1 MINTGWAV
9 GLMTGTVLD
18 GEIDVALLR
27 NDGESV
33 FESGPFYTHRYTDAT
48 QELIRAA
55 VDDASIWNF
64 SGNPPS
70 SFELVELELTLEQS
84 AAVQAALRNASL
96 QLSDVSVVG
105 FHGQTVL
112 HRPSAESLSSNKPGR
127 TLQLGSGELMAR
139 KTGLTVVHDFRS
151 ADMREGG
158 QGAPLAPIYHQ
169 ALMRAAGMDRATII
183 VNLGGIS
190 NLTWWDQQQGLIAF
204 DAGPANAPIDDWVRK
219 AGYGSFDSG
228 GNLGLAGCVDESR
241 LQSVMKHSYFTD
253 AFPKSL
259 DRQDFENVIRS
270 ATTGLTLNDGA
281 ALLAAVCASAIDKA
295 LALLPVR
302 AQRLILCGGGR
313 HNRAIR
319 QEMAT
324 RTGCKVLL
332 AEDVG
337 WRGDAIEAECFAF
350 LAERVIRNLPT
361 SFPSTTGC
369 RQTVCGGQVSRA
381 TVHVSEQT

>member
-27 NDGESV
+27 SDGESV
-33 FESGPFYTHRYTDAT
+33 FELGPFYTHQYSNAT
-48 QELIRAA
+48 QDVIRAA
-55 VDDASIWNF
+55 VDDASLWNF
-64 SGNPPS
+64 SGDLPT
-70 SFELVELELTLEQS
+70 SFALAETELTLEQS
-84 AAVQAALRNASL
+84 AAVRAAVANASL
-96 QLSDVSVVG
+96 SMSDISVVG

-112 HRPSAESLSSNKPGR
+112 HRPSTESLSNNKHGR
-127 TLQLGSGELMAR
+127 TLQLGDGERMAR
-139 KTGLTVVHDFRS
+139 ETGLTVVHNFRS
-151 ADMREGG
+151 ADMRQGG
-158 QGAPLAPIYHQ
+158 QGAPLAPVYHQ
-169 ALMRAAGMDRATII
+169 ALMRAAGMDKGATI

-219 AGYGSFDSG
+219 KGHGSFDRG
-228 GNLGLAGCVDESR
+228 GDLGLNGCVDENR
-241 LQSVMKHSYFTD
+241 LLSVMQYSYFTD
-253 AFPKSL
+253 PFPKSL
-259 DRQDFENVIRS
+259 DRQDFENVIQS
-270 ATTGLTLNDGA
+270 VTTGLALNDGA
-281 ALLAAVCASAIDKA
+281 ALLAAVCASAIDKG
-295 LALLPVR
+295 LALLPEWPE
-302 AQRLILCGGGR
+302 RLILCGGGR

-319 QEMAT
+319 QEIAV

-350 LAERVIRNLPT
+350 LAERVLRSLPT

-369 RQTVCGGQVSRA
+369 RQSVCGGKVSRA
-381 TVHVSEQT
+381 TAEVLD

>member
-48 QELIRAA
+48 QELIR
-55 VDDASIWNF
+55 
-64 SGNPPS
+64 
-70 SFELVELELTLEQS
+70 VEFELTLEQS

-127 TLQLGSGELMAR
+127 TLQLGSGEL
-139 KTGLTVVHDFRS
+139 
-151 ADMREGG
+151 G

-204 DAGPANAPIDDWVRK
+204 DAGPANAPIDD
-219 AGYGSFDSG
+219 
-228 GNLGLAGCVDESR
+228 
-241 LQSVMKHSYFTD
+241 
-253 AFPKSL
+253 
-259 DRQDFENVIRS
+259 
-270 ATTGLTLNDGA
+270 DGA

-350 LAERVIRNLPT
+350 LAERNLFI
-361 SFPSTTGC
+361 S
-369 RQTVCGGQVSRA
+369 
-381 TVHVSEQT
+381 